1 MKNIIVVLILLL
13 TCGCSKFLSEYS
25 QDMVRAKT
33 IADFDEVLLGSV
45 YIPMEQQLTGTLI
58 NRRALSFL
66 NIMDDDIN
74 CVQAEEGVVSNGW
87 TVRDRYMELMENTY
101 GYYTWQQN
109 VRVKPNNTN
118 GLNDNT
124 TWNDLY
130 ARINY
135 TNVILD
141 ELGEIEAQDEAETLQ
156 KNRILGETY
165 FLRAQFYFYLTNLYG
180 APYSPETAA
189 NTLSVPLKLTP
200 YVEHDKDKETQFTRA
215 TQAEVYAQIVS
226 DLQQAIAC
234 FEAGEVSTYRKI
246 YRANREAAQLLL
258 SRAYLYMQDWENAR
272 TAAQDFLDMGVGL
285 EPIGGELTGPFLNE
299 DNSEILFSQGSQ
311 HLQNVLTANAPDFC
325 VTAELYNLYDD
336 NDYRKSFFQVRD
348 SIALINKYEMDGE
361 DVLSQRVSDIMTLRV
376 AEGYLNMAEACAM
389 LDDPEANTYLNT
401 LRSNRIGGYEPQTYS
416 GEELISQIRDER
428 RKELCFEGHRWFDL
442 RRYTVNTKLP
452 FRKSIT
458 HSFHVYNT
466 GIVGIYLGTRVFRL
480 EADED
485 RVWTFSI
492 PQSVLEFDR
501 VPMPNN
507 ERDAREPIED
517 SSNDE
522 EEDNI

>member
-1 MKNIIVVLILLL
+1 
-13 TCGCSKFLSEYS
+13 
-25 QDMVRAKT
+25 
-33 IADFDEVLLGSV
+33 
-45 YIPMEQQLTGTLI
+45 
-58 NRRALSFL
+58 
-66 NIMDDDIN
+66 
-74 CVQAEEGVVSNGW
+74 
-87 TVRDRYMELMENTY
+87 
-101 GYYTWQQN
+101 
-109 VRVKPNNTN
+109 
-118 GLNDNT
+118 
-124 TWNDLY
+124 
-130 ARINY
+130 
-135 TNVILD
+135 
-141 ELGEIEAQDEAETLQ
+141 
-156 KNRILGETY
+156 
-165 FLRAQFYFYLTNLYG
+165 
-180 APYSPETAA
+180 
-189 NTLSVPLKLTP
+189 
-200 YVEHDKDKETQFTRA
+200 
-215 TQAEVYAQIVS
+215 
-226 DLQQAIAC
+226 
-234 FEAGEVSTYRKI
+234 
-246 YRANREAAQLLL
+246 
-258 SRAYLYMQDWENAR
+258 
-272 TAAQDFLDMGVGL
+272 
-285 EPIGGELTGPFLNE
+285 
-299 DNSEILFSQGSQ
+299 
-311 HLQNVLTANAPDFC
+311 
-325 VTAELYNLYDD
+325 
-336 NDYRKSFFQVRD
+336 
-348 SIALINKYEMDGE
+348 MDGE
-361 DVLSQRVSDIMTLRV
+361 NILSQRVSDIMTLRV

-401 LRSNRIGGYEPQTYS
+401 LRSNCIGGYEAQTYS